1 MRISDWSSDVCSS
14 DLPITDGHDAG
25 INSPRRMGLR
35 TGSACILV
43 IPPALAQF
51 WRFARRYV
59 GPALERAAF
68 PGYALLLN
76 DGRYALLRNAEAAQ
90 RIAGEAERQ
99 LARAHD
105 READAL
111 TFEMGALGLAWG
123 PGRGVDLG
131 FDDTRGRRDGG

>member
-1 MRISDWSSDVCSS
+1 
-14 DLPITDGHDAG
+14 
-25 INSPRRMGLR
+25 MGLR

-105 READAL
+105 REAAAL
-111 TFEMGALGLAWG
+111 TFEMGDPGFAVG
-123 PGRGVDLG
+123 PARGVDFGIELA
-131 FDDTRGRRDGG
+131 RGLSRTGARRVGDGWVRCCQYGVGPEYYKKHKQEPV

>member
-1 MRISDWSSDVCSS
+1 MIYLSYFFFFKQKTAYEMRISDWSSDVCSS
-14 DLPITDGHDAG
+14 DL
-25 INSPRRMGLR
+25 
-35 TGSACILV
+35 
-43 IPPALAQF
+43 
-51 WRFARRYV
+51 
-59 GPALERAAF
+59 PALERAAF

-111 TFEMGALGLAWG
+111 TFEMGDLGFAVG
-123 PGRGVDLG
+123 PDRGVDFGIELARDL
-131 FDDTRGRRDGG
+131 DDAPCLKAIRRRDHEQPRLGDIRRDRK